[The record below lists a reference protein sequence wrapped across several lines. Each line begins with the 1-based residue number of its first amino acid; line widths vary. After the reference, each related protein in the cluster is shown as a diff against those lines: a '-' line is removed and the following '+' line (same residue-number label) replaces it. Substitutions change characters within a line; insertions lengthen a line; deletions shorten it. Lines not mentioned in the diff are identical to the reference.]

1 MPTFKATQRW
11 GLAALAAAALLVAG
25 AADLSAEE
33 KPQFKSANQA
43 YRAGLA
49 AHRAGAGERA
59 VEALTF
65 AANEGVLVAQLKLVE
80 IYETGNGVEAD
91 PAKAFRLYQQ
101 VADTH
106 AEMNPRHRMAPRI
119 AAAFVALG
127 DYYASG
133 VPALKIEANRGRAA
147 DLYRHAASFFG
158 DPRAQYKLAEL
169 HLKGDGV
176 SQSTQLAVN
185 WLANAVKKKHAPS
198 QALLG
203 DLLWRGRPDLT
214 RRPSQGMALLEL
226 ANKNAAGGPDA
237 EWIGEL
243 LARAKGETEPAEAAT
258 VTPHQPNKRARALS
272 ALPAATQ

>member
-1 MPTFKATQRW
+1 MPTFKTTQRW
-11 GLAALAAAALLVAG
+11 GLAVLSVAALFVAG
-25 AADLSAEE
+25 TANLSAQE

-65 AANEGVLVAQLKLVE
+65 AANEGVLVAQLKLAE
-80 IYETGNGVEAD
+80 IYETGSGVEAD
-91 PAKAFRLYQQ
+91 PAKAFRIHQQ

-106 AEMNPRHRMAPRI
+106 AEMNPRHRMAPHI
-119 AAAFVALG
+119 AGAFVALG
-127 DYYASG
+127 DYYAIG
-133 VPALKIEANRGRAA
+133 VPALKIDADKARAA

-158 DPRAQYKLAEL
+158 DPRAQYKLAVV

-176 SQSTQLAVN
+176 SQNTQLAVN

-198 QALLG
+198 QAVLG
-203 DLLWRGRPDLT
+203 DLLWRGRPDLS
-214 RRPSQGMALLEL
+214 RRPSQGLALLEL
-226 ANKNAAGGPDA
+226 ANRNAAGGPDA

-243 LARAKGETEPAEAAT
+243 LARAKGEAEPADAAT
-258 VTPHQPNKRARALS
+258 LMQSRPNKRARALS
-272 ALPAATQ
+272 AATQ